1 MFVGIRSTSQKVPYT
16 IIEVSD
22 TISVKRLLTIL
33 DAFSVDRKL
42 YTADLDNKLEAEY
55 IIWRDG
61 DSIEVEIYDDYR
73 E

>member
-1 MFVGIRSTSQKVPYT
+1 MFVGIRSTSQKIPYT
-16 IIEVSD
+16 TIEVSD
-22 TISVKRLLTIL
+22 TISAKGLLAIL

-42 YTADLDNKLEAEY
+42 YKATLDNKPETEY
-55 IIWRDG
+55 IIWQDG